1 VGPLED
7 SSAGRPSR
15 SLRLRLTLSYALFF
29 TILLAIL
36 SLGFRQYL
44 SSSLDAQIRGN
55 IEQDWAALKGYF
67 RIEKGRDYW
76 LIDQGD
82 PDEAALQGRLRRV
95 FFLADSKGREMDASD
110 IYKSLGIDPPSQIR
124 QVVSGK
130 QTIWEEKIDPKGE
143 HYLIRAS
150 FDRDEDLDAYYYIAI
165 GRSLKGNREILGG
178 FTWLCLAVIP
188 LIAIGGSVLGWIY
201 AGRALS
207 PVIDIARTAQRI
219 TGSNLS
225 MRIPTRKSQDELD
238 YLIETFNRMI
248 ERLEASF
255 NQVRQF
261 STDVSHELRTPITV
275 IRGQLEVALF
285 TAKRPEEYRNAI
297 ADALHDV
304 ERLSGIVR
312 ALLLLSQAETG
323 QVVLQKTKVDLTEVI
338 ADIVDQFQIPA
349 EGAGVRLFIAETPTD
364 CVVEVDRVQFERML
378 SNLLSNAVK
387 FTPTGG
393 EVRVCLRSH
402 EASVEIEI
410 SDTGRGISPEH
421 LPHIFDRFY
430 RVAEPSQEVTPEK
443 GLGLGLSFVA
453 WIAKAHQAS
462 IDVTSQP
469 GQGTTFT
476 IRLPQVPAHAAEPLI
491 GTIG

>member
-1 VGPLED
+1 MGPLED
-7 SSAGRPSR
+7 SSARPSR

-29 TILLAIL
+29 TILLTIL
-36 SLGFRQYL
+36 SVGFRQFL

-55 IEQDWAALKGYF
+55 VDQDWAALKGYF
-67 RIEKGRDYW
+67 RVQKGEELW

-110 IYKSLGIDPPSQIR
+110 IYKSLGIDPPAQIR
-124 QVVSGK
+124 QVVAGK
-130 QTIWEEKIDPKGE
+130 QTLWEEKVDPKGE
-143 HYLIRAS
+143 HFLIRAS
-150 FDRDEDLDAYYYIAI
+150 FDRDEDLDAYYYVAI
-165 GRSLKGNREILGG
+165 GRSLKGNREILGR
-178 FTWLCLAVIP
+178 FTWLCFAVIP
-188 LIAIGGSVLGWIY
+188 LVAFGGSVLGWIY

-207 PVIDIARTAQRI
+207 PVMDIARTAERI

-323 QVVLQKTKVDLTEVI
+323 QVVLQKTRVDLTDII

-349 EGAGVRLFIAETPTD
+349 EGAGVRLFIAEAPAD
-364 CVVEVDRVQFERML
+364 CAVDVDRVQFERML

-387 FTPTGG
+387 FTPAGG
-393 EVRVCLRSH
+393 EVRVSLRSQ

-410 SDTGRGISPEH
+410 ADTGRGISPEH

-430 RVAEPSQEVTPEK
+430 RIAEPSQEATPEK

-462 IDVTSQP
+462 IEVKSQP
-469 GQGTTFT
+469 GEGTTFT
-476 IRLPQVPAHAAEPLI
+476 IRMPHVREHAAEPLI